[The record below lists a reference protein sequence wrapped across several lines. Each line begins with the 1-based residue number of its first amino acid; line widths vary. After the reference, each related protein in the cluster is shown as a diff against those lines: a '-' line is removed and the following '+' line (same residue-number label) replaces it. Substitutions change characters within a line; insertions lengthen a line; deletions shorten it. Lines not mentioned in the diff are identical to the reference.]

1 MIELR
6 WTIRYG
12 VMDFVDDF
20 AVTDFVD
27 GFPVVTAGGCR
38 DESLKVKHVAE
49 DAEDDVGGTRTEEDE
64 AEMGGQM

>member
-1 MIELR
+1 MIGLR

-20 AVTDFVD
+20 AVLDFVD

-38 DESLKVKHVAE
+38 DESLKVKHVTE
-49 DAEDDVGGTRTEEDE
+49 DAEVD
-64 AEMGGQM
+64 MGGARTDRG